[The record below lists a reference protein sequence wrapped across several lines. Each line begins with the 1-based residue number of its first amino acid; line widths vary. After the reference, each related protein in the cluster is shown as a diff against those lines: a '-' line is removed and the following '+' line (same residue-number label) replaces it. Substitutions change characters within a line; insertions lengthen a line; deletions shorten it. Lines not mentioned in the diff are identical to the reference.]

1 MSITKSVFGT
11 KPDGSEVYK
20 YKIKN
25 SEGCFAEFITY
36 GATWLSAFMYDKDDI
51 LQDVLL
57 GFDDMEGHINRS
69 DYQGQCVGRYANR
82 IASGKFTVN
91 GTEYQV
97 DCNED
102 GVKSLHSSG
111 EFAHANWS
119 AEEDGE
125 NSVVF
130 SFVSADGTYGFP
142 GTLTAKCKYTLTD
155 ENEVVIEYSAVS
167 DKATIINFTNH
178 AYFNLAGCNSG
189 DVLSHVLWIDADAFT
204 PTTPDSIPTGEI
216 RPVKGTPYDFTDGK
230 TIGEDIKADYDQL
243 TAARGYDHNFCLNEG
258 DDYKIA
264 VLEPVSGRTLTV
276 WTDQPGVQ
284 LYTGNFLDGT
294 KAGKGGCPMIQHAGF
309 CLETQVYPDAPNHDN
324 FPQCTYQA
332 GEEYTAKT
340 IYKFGIKD

>member
-11 KPDGSEVYK
+11 MPDGSEVLK
-20 YKIKN
+20 YKIQN
-25 SEGCFAEFITY
+25 AEGCFAEFITY
-36 GATWLSAFMYDKDDI
+36 GATWLSAFMYDKNNT

-82 IASGKFTVN
+82 IAGGKFTVN

-119 AEEDGE
+119 AEEIGD
-125 NSVVF
+125 NSVEF
-130 SFVSADGTYGFP
+130 SFVSPDGTYGFP
-142 GTLTAKCKYTLTD
+142 GTLTAKCRYTLTHD
-155 ENEVVIEYSAVS
+155 NQVVIEYSAVS

-189 DVLSHVLWIDADAFT
+189 DVLGHILKIDADAFT

-216 RPVKGTPYDFTDGK
+216 RPVEGTPYDFREAKAIGK
-230 TIGEDIKADYDQL
+230 DIKADYDQL
-243 TAARGYDHNFCLNEG
+243 TAARGYDHNFCLNAGEH
-258 DDYKIA
+258 DKIT
-264 VLEPVSGRTLTV
+264 VYEPTSGRTMSV

-294 KAGKGGCPMIQHAGF
+294 EMGKNGIALEKHYGF
-309 CLETQVYPDAPNHDN
+309 CLETQYYPDTPNQPA
-324 FPQCTYQA
+324 FPQCTFKA
-332 GEEYTAKT
+332 GEKFESTT
-340 IYKFGIKD
+340 IFKV